1 MFLLIF
7 DLFKGKCTKLKNTF
21 HKLLHNLTYPSQTHH
36 FHKIMLHFQK
46 VTFKMATSS
55 VVVKPWKMY
64 CIDNKH
70 PKIIP
75 IWRGKIICNAH
86 RPVLLFTSI
95 DDSFKHHFVVRIINH
110 LVQTRV
116 QTIAKILPGSLQ
128 K

>member
-7 DLFKGKCTKLKNTF
+7 DLFKGKCTKLKITF
-21 HKLLHNLTYPSQTHH
+21 LKLLHNLTYPSQTCH
-36 FHKIMLHFQK
+36 FHKIMLCFQK

-55 VVVKPWKMY
+55 IVVKLWKMY
-64 CIDNKH
+64 CTDNKH
-70 PKIIP
+70 PEIIP
-75 IWRGKIICNAH
+75 IWRGNIICNAH

-95 DDSFKHHFVVRIINH
+95 DDSLKHHFAVHIINH

>member
-21 HKLLHNLTYPSQTHH
+21 CKLLHNLTYPSQTRH

-46 VTFKMATSS
+46 VTFKMVTSS
-55 VVVKPWKMY
+55 VVVKLWKMY

-70 PKIIP
+70 PQIIP

-95 DDSFKHHFVVRIINH
+95 DDSFKHHFAVCIINH

-116 QTIAKILPGSLQ
+116 QTITKILPGSLQ